1 MIVVFFFMTNQS
13 KKNDLPKNP
22 TLKDIN
28 WFKKQLNWGELPPFY
43 HMVASSV
50 SEAEGIF
57 SHGFDNAIKRITNK
71 RNWNLDLLGGEE
83 LDSGEIVCDN
93 PPRIALYQA
102 FTDRGFELLAYPYA
116 KEKEIDQYVKDNKLM
131 EFNLWDPHSMRNIL
145 RINQLHKYIQFYFQR
160 GDEADKAL
168 ILHSHKVV
176 HKTIEFLKSE
186 LNVVKLSGVS
196 IKEYYQKAERTA
208 AACEDEL
215 ALTQLMANEMQQKK
229 D

>member
-1 MIVVFFFMTNQS
+1 MS
-13 KKNDLPKNP
+13 KPTKKIELPKNP

-43 HMVASSV
+43 HLVTASV

-57 SHGFDNAIKRITNK
+57 SHGFDNAIKRIIDK
-71 RNWNLDLLGGEE
+71 RNWNLGLLGGEE
-83 LDSGEIVCDN
+83 LDSGEIICEK
-93 PPRIALYQA
+93 PPRISLYQV
-102 FTDRGFELLAYPYA
+102 FTERGFELLAFPYA

-131 EFNLWDPHSMRNIL
+131 EFHVWDPHSMRNIL

-176 HKTIEFLKSE
+176 HKTIEYLKSE

-196 IKEYYQKAERTA
+196 IKDYYQKAERTA

-215 ALTQLMANEMQQKK
+215 ALAQLMANEMQQKK